1 MKSLLRMVLPFTF
14 ITAAATTTCI
24 FQALSYLLIKPF
36 SLPLHRTIVL
46 HFSYAFFL
54 LSTFALE
61 RWSNMKFKAYGDP
74 IPPKKSTFI
83 ILNHSSSVDF
93 LIGLAYLAKLGF
105 PNPGNTK
112 SAVKDA
118 LANVPLF
125 GTILKF
131 TEFLFLSRSW
141 DADRDSFIGKLSDLR
156 DFGSTVSPFSVVLFP
171 EGTRLTPE
179 RHLQSKAYTD
189 SINQPALTH
198 VLYPRFR
205 GFITVVDT
213 LGDRLDGI
221 IDGTFIFERE
231 HPSLKHVIAGSCKTI
246 VHVHTTFHPIES
258 IPKGEEEMES
268 WLRDRWYEKEQ
279 RIANYHKDPS
289 SLGTPNNKQL
299 FPVEHPSALPL
310 FGLVAFFGVIAS
322 IVVNYVSKIPNG
334 LIVLSVLSVG
344 TVVLVGISTMLS
356 NRSSPKKSKSK
367 PKIT

>member
-1 MKSLLRMVLPFTF
+1 M
-14 ITAAATTTCI
+14 
-24 FQALSYLLIKPF
+24 
-36 SLPLHRTIVL
+36 
-46 HFSYAFFL
+46 
-54 LSTFALE
+54 
-61 RWSNMKFKAYGDP
+61 
-74 IPPKKSTFI
+74 
-83 ILNHSSSVDF
+83 
-93 LIGLAYLAKLGF
+93 
-105 PNPGNTK
+105 
-112 SAVKDA
+112 
-118 LANVPLF
+118 
-125 GTILKF
+125 
-131 TEFLFLSRSW
+131 
-141 DADRDSFIGKLSDLR
+141 
-156 DFGSTVSPFSVVLFP
+156 
-171 EGTRLTPE
+171 
-179 RHLQSKAYTD
+179 
-189 SINQPALTH
+189 
-198 VLYPRFR
+198 
-205 GFITVVDT
+205 VDT

-356 NRSSPKKSKSK
+356 NRPSPKKSKSK